1 VAEHKSEGNVLVE
14 KLGQAYQGIKRGPS
28 RGMWLVIGLVVLAVV
43 VGLTWWYF
51 RRSARETNS
60 ERWVRLDDA
69 LFESQIKGLAEDK
82 KLKDT
87 TQGRLARMEYARAL
101 LHAGLNAQAQK
112 HPDARK
118 PIEEAV
124 KLFEGLAKEKWPVAL
139 LKAQAW
145 EGVAKGREALGEIDG
160 AKQAYEQI
168 KKEVPNTVAAEDADK
183 QIARLS
189 PPEGSQ
195 ARRELEAVTKEYA
208 GATGE

>member
-28 RGMWLVIGLVVLAVV
+28 RGLLLVLGLVVLAVV
-43 VGLTWWYF
+43 VGLSWRYF

-60 ERWVRLDDA
+60 ERWVQLDDA
-69 LFESQIKGLAEDK
+69 LFETQIKGLAEDK

-101 LHAGLNAQAQK
+101 LHAGLNAQGQT
-112 HPDARK
+112 HPKARQ

-124 KLFEGLAKEKWPVAL
+124 GIFEGLAKEKWPVPL

-145 EGVAKGREALGEIDG
+145 DGVAKGREALGNIDG
-160 AKQAYEQI
+160 AKQAYEEI
-168 KKEVPNTVAAEDADK
+168 KKAVPGTVAAEDADK

-189 PPEGSQ
+189 PAEGSQ
-195 ARRELEAVTKEYA
+195 ARRDLEAVTKEYS
-208 GATGE
+208 GE